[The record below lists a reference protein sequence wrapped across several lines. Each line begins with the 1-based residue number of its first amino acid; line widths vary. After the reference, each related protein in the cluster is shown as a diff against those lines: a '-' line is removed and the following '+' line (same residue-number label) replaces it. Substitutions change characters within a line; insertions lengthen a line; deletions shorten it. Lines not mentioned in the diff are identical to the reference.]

1 MNITENSSDEEL
13 ADALDVIARNLDLPE
28 AARLFIDRTLG
39 NFEAF
44 GYFAPRDRF
53 TDDEAARRGVSMNA
67 EARDRLLTL
76 IQCRI
81 DQALEL
87 DTFPRDP
94 GPGCETCLT
103 IPAGTDCPDCGQAS
117 IPFGAAPETLTSEI

>member
-1 MNITENSSDEEL
+1 MNITEKSSDEEL

-28 AARLFIDRTLG
+28 ASRLFIDRTLG

-44 GYFAPRDRF
+44 GYFAPRNEYQ
-53 TDDEAARRGVSMNA
+53 DDEAERRGLSKND

-87 DTFPRDP
+87 DALPRDP
-94 GPGCETCLT
+94 GPGCESCLV
-103 IPAGTDCPDCGQAS
+103 IPPGTDCPDCGQSA
-117 IPFGAAPETLTSEI
+117 IPFGAAPDKISL